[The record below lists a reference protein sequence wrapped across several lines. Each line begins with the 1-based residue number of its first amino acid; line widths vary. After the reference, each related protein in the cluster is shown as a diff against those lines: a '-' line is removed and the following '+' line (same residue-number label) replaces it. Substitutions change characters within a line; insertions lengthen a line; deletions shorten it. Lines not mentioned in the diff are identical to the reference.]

1 MSNNFVIHLAVPHP
15 TRHTSQKH
23 LLFGIV
29 VAGGDV
35 FISALSAG
43 AIESRNNDPFICVC
57 VLYMCVTIG
66 YTHTR
71 CTHIYTLRILWIWIM
86 ADLLFNEIGT
96 YIIFNR
102 INGFGPCVCVC
113 LCASNKNKKRMPRTV
128 HIKMYNINDM
138 AMNFGCCYF
147 LHANDL
153 IWCTIFPLL
162 FYLGRL

>member
-57 VLYMCVTIG
+57 AIYVRDYRL
-66 YTHTR
+66 YTHTMHTHLHIANIVNMNYGR
-71 CTHIYTLRILWIWIM
+71 SIIQRNWHIYHFQQDKWFWSLR
-86 ADLLFNEIGT
+86 
-96 YIIFNR
+96 
-102 INGFGPCVCVC
+102 VCVF
-113 LCASNKNKKRMPRTV
+113 V
-128 HIKMYNINDM
+128 
-138 AMNFGCCYF
+138 
-147 LHANDL
+147 
-153 IWCTIFPLL
+153 
-162 FYLGRL
+162 RLK